1 MNVPTYIYSA
11 AAQIWD
17 AAEDGPPDL
26 RTAVK
31 DAWGKRFRRVNHF
44 IELSLVGVKA
54 CLSPV
59 SEAPLTHCEIYLA
72 TEQGNVADVAH
83 ITEGLYKQREA
94 PMPLEFLNV
103 PNNMA
108 GFYLA
113 HGLGL
118 RSANLTLAHRH
129 FPFETALDLA
139 LFNLTVSHQ
148 TDACALVGG
157 VDECA
162 YPLAEHRQ
170 RLGLANDAPLAE
182 SSSWLFLGKS
192 PKNALA
198 RCDWVQFF
206 SEHSALL
213 SFLQQLDLPAS
224 TLLAGGF
231 GMDTES
237 LNSATKSLN
246 INKRYEC
253 NTAYHDSYCA
263 TLIAGFANDQQGQCL
278 LYINR
283 DTSERY
289 VAVCISRLECE

>member
-1 MNVPTYIYSA
+1 MNTPVYIYSA
-11 AAQIWD
+11 AAQTWN
-17 AAEDGPPDL
+17 ATEDGPPDL
-26 RTAVK
+26 RNAVK

-54 CLSPV
+54 CLTPL
-59 SEAPLTHCEIYLA
+59 SEAPPTHCEVYLA
-72 TEQGNVADVAH
+72 TEQGNVADVVH
-83 ITEGLYKQREA
+83 ITEGLYKQHEA

-139 LFNLTVSHQ
+139 LFNLTVSQQ

-162 YPLAEHRQ
+162 YPLVQHRQ
-170 RLGLANDAPLAE
+170 RLGLASDAPLAE
-182 SSSWLFLGKS
+182 SSSWLYLGKS

-213 SFLQQLDLPAS
+213 SFLQKLDLPVS

-231 GMDTES
+231 GMNTGS
-237 LNSATKSLN
+237 LDAVAKSSN
-246 INKRYEC
+246 INNRYEYD
-253 NTAYHDSYCA
+253 TAYHDSYCA
-263 TLIAGFANDQQGQCL
+263 TVIAGFVNDQQGQCL

-283 DTSERY
+283 DASERY
-289 VAVCISRLECE
+289 VVICVNRLERE